1 MQLGFFVCSVWENT
15 LSFPLGHLAEF
26 SQSEYSLIGRGK
38 SSYPY
43 SNSADPIGSAAVLRI
58 SAIIPP
64 YCCMKI
70 QFSAGIVS
78 ERYILMQC
86 FCILK

>member
-15 LSFPLGHLAEF
+15 LSIPLGHLAEF
-26 SQSEYSLIGRGK
+26 SQSEYSLIGRDK
-38 SSYPY
+38 SLCP
-43 SNSADPIGSAAVLRI
+43 NSADPIGSAAVLRI

-78 ERYILMQC
+78 
-86 FCILK
+86 

>member
-1 MQLGFFVCSVWENT
+1 MQLGFFVCAVWENT
-15 LSFPLGHLAEF
+15 LSVPLGHL
-26 SQSEYSLIGRGK
+26 SQRERQE
-38 SSYPY
+38 P
-43 SNSADPIGSAAVLRI
+43 NSADPIGSAAVLRI

-70 QFSAGIVS
+70 QFGIVS
-78 ERYILMQC
+78 ERYILMHH